1 MAEETGSKI
10 TYYTNFDDFFNHD
23 MDAVVLANYA
33 NEHAPFAIRLL
44 YSGRHVVSEVLPVE
58 TLAQAV
64 QLVEAVEKSGKV
76 YSYAENYCYF
86 LATQEMK
93 NSTGGGISGSLC
105 TARENMCTT
114 ANPFGPGLHMET
126 RTTGETGCIR
136 LTTAP
141 TA

>member
-1 MAEETGSKI
+1 MGNQRKIKVGVFGAYRGMTMINVMARHPDAELVAICDKYEPLLERCKKVAEETGSKI

-64 QLVEAVEKSGKV
+64 QLVEAVEK
-76 YSYAENYCYF
+76 A
-86 LATQEMK
+86 
-93 NSTGGGISGSLC
+93 
-105 TARENMCTT
+105 ARFIHMPRTT
-114 ANPFGPGLHMET
+114 ATSWLP
-126 RTTGETGCIR
+126 RK
-136 LTTAP
+136 
-141 TA
+141 